1 MDKRLKKMTA
11 IFFLAA
17 AADLFLAAVLLA
29 SLARQRAEGTAALG
43 AGQVVEDGGW
53 SGGWAG
59 PGTEEAGA
67 VALTFDDG
75 PNARYTEALLD
86 GLKEREVRASFFL
99 VGQCIEGNED
109 TVRRMAEEGHLIGVH
124 CMEHRDLTR
133 ESEEEAVRQLMDTAA
148 MIGAVTGRMPEYI
161 RPPFGKWSSGLQ
173 EAVPMETVLWSV
185 DSLDWKLQDTD
196 RIVQRVLKDTE
207 DGDIILMH
215 DEFQTSV
222 EAAMEIIDNLL
233 AKGYTFVTV
242 DELTID

>member
-29 SLARQRAEGTAALG
+29 SLARQRAEGAAAPG
-43 AGQVVEDGGW
+43 TGRVVEDGGW
-53 SGGWAG
+53 SGGWDG
-59 PGTEEAGA
+59 PGTEEVGA

-133 ESEEEAVRQLMDTAA
+133 EPEEEAVRQLMDTAA

-196 RIVQRVLKDTE
+196 RIVRRVLKDTE

-215 DEFQTSV
+215 DEVQTSV

>member
-29 SLARQRAEGTAALG
+29 SLARQRAEGAAALG

-53 SGGWAG
+53 DG

-86 GLKEREVRASFFL
+86 GLKERGIQASFFL
-99 VGQCIEGNED
+99 AGQCIEGNEA

-133 ESEEEAVRQLMDTAA
+133 EPEEEAVRQLMDTAA
-148 MIGAVTGRMPEYI
+148 MIGADAGVYT
-161 RPPFGKWSSGLQ
+161 
-173 EAVPMETVLWSV
+173 AALW
-185 DSLDWKLQDTD
+185 
-196 RIVQRVLKDTE
+196 
-207 DGDIILMH
+207 
-215 DEFQTSV
+215 
-222 EAAMEIIDNLL
+222 
-233 AKGYTFVTV
+233 
-242 DELTID
+242 

>member
-29 SLARQRAEGTAALG
+29 SLARQRAEGATAPG
-43 AGQVVEDGGW
+43 TGRVVEDGGW
-53 SGGWAG
+53 SGGWDG
-59 PGTEEAGA
+59 PGTEEVGA

-133 ESEEEAVRQLMDTAA
+133 EPEEEAVRQLMDTAA
-148 MIGAVTGRMPEYI
+148 MIGAVTGRTPEYI

-185 DSLDWKLQDTD
+185 DSLDWKLQNTD

-222 EAAMEIIDNLL
+222 EAALEIIDNLL

>member
-29 SLARQRAEGTAALG
+29 SL
-43 AGQVVEDGGW
+43 VEDGGW
-53 SGGWAG
+53 DG
-59 PGTEEAGA
+59 PATEEAGA

-196 RIVQRVLKDTE
+196 RIVRRVLMETE

>member
-17 AADLFLAAVLLA
+17 AADLFLAAVLLV
-29 SLARQRAEGTAALG
+29 SLARQKAEGAAAPG
-43 AGQVVEDGGW
+43 AGRVVEDGGW
-53 SGGWAG
+53 SGGCAG

-86 GLKEREVRASFFL
+86 GLKERGIRASFFL
-99 VGQCIEGNED
+99 AGQCIEGNEA

-133 ESEEEAVRQLMDTAA
+133 EPEEEAVRQLMDTAA
-148 MIGAVTGRMPEYI
+148 MIGAVTGRTPEYI

-173 EAVPMETVLWSV
+173 EAVPMEPVLWSV

-196 RIVQRVLKDTE
+196 RIVRRVLKDTE

-222 EAAMEIIDNLL
+222 EAALEIIDNLL

>member
-1 MDKRLKKMTA
+1 M
-11 IFFLAA
+11 
-17 AADLFLAAVLLA
+17 
-29 SLARQRAEGTAALG
+29 
-43 AGQVVEDGGW
+43 
-53 SGGWAG
+53 
-59 PGTEEAGA
+59 
-67 VALTFDDG
+67 ALTFDDG

-109 TVRRMAEEGHLIGVH
+109 TVRRMAEEGHLIGV
-124 CMEHRDLTR
+124 
-133 ESEEEAVRQLMDTAA
+133 
-148 MIGAVTGRMPEYI
+148 MIGAVTGRTPEYI

-196 RIVQRVLKDTE
+196 RIVRRVLKDTE

>member
-29 SLARQRAEGTAALG
+29 SLARQRAEGAAAPG
-43 AGQVVEDGGW
+43 TGRVVEDGGW
-53 SGGWAG
+53 SGGWDG
-59 PGTEEAGA
+59 PATEEAGA

-133 ESEEEAVRQLMDTAA
+133 EPEEEAVRQLMDTAA

-196 RIVQRVLKDTE
+196 RIVRRVLKDTE

>member
-67 VALTFDDG
+67 VALTFEDG

-86 GLKEREVRASFFL
+86 GLKVREVRASFFL

-133 ESEEEAVRQLMDTAA
+133 EPEEEAVRQLMDTAA
-148 MIGAVTGRMPEYI
+148 MIGAVTGRTPEYI

-196 RIVQRVLKDTE
+196 RIVRRVLKDTE

>member
-29 SLARQRAEGTAALG
+29 SLARQRAEGAAAPG
-43 AGQVVEDGGW
+43 AGRVVEDGGW

-75 PNARYTEALLD
+75 PNARYTEVLLD
-86 GLKEREVRASFFL
+86 GLKERGIRASFFL
-99 VGQCIEGNED
+99 AGQCIEGNED

-133 ESEEEAVRQLMDTAA
+133 EPEGEAVRQLMDTAA
-148 MIGAVTGRMPEYI
+148 MIGAVTGRTPEYI

-185 DSLDWKLQDTD
+185 DSLDWKLQNTD

-222 EAAMEIIDNLL
+222 EAALEIIDNLL

>member
-29 SLARQRAEGTAALG
+29 SLARQRAEGAAAPG
-43 AGQVVEDGGW
+43 AGRVVEDGGW
-53 SGGWAG
+53 SGSWDG

-133 ESEEEAVRQLMDTAA
+133 EPEEEAVRQLMDTAA
-148 MIGAVTGRMPEYI
+148 MIGAVTGRTPEYI

-173 EAVPMETVLWSV
+173 EAVSMETVLWSV

-196 RIVQRVLKDTE
+196 RIVRRVLKDTE

>member
-29 SLARQRAEGTAALG
+29 SLARQRAEGAAAPG
-43 AGQVVEDGGW
+43 TGRVVEDGGW
-53 SGGWAG
+53 DGL
-59 PGTEEAGA
+59 GTEEAGA

-133 ESEEEAVRQLMDTAA
+133 ESEEEAVRQLAA

>member
-29 SLARQRAEGTAALG
+29 SLARQRAEGATAPG
-43 AGQVVEDGGW
+43 TGRVVEDGGW
-53 SGGWAG
+53 SGGWDG
-59 PGTEEAGA
+59 PGSEEVGA

-133 ESEEEAVRQLMDTAA
+133 EPEEEAVRQLMDTAA
-148 MIGAVTGRMPEYI
+148 MIGAVTGRTPEYI

-196 RIVQRVLKDTE
+196 RIVRRVLKDTE

>member
-29 SLARQRAEGTAALG
+29 SLARQRAEGATAPG
-43 AGQVVEDGGW
+43 TGRVVEDGGW
-53 SGGWAG
+53 SGGWDG
-59 PGTEEAGA
+59 PGTEEVGA

-109 TVRRMAEEGHLIGVH
+109 TVRRMAEEGHLIGIH

-133 ESEEEAVRQLMDTAA
+133 EPEEEAVRQLMDTAA
-148 MIGAVTGRMPEYI
+148 MIGAVTGRTPEYI

-196 RIVQRVLKDTE
+196 RIVRRVLKDTE

>member
-1 MDKRLKKMTA
+1 MDKRLKKMTV

-29 SLARQRAEGTAALG
+29 SLARQRAEGTAAPG
-43 AGQVVEDGGW
+43 AGRVVEDGGW

-86 GLKEREVRASFFL
+86 GLKERGIRASFFL
-99 VGQCIEGNED
+99 AGQCIEGNED

-133 ESEEEAVRQLMDTAA
+133 EPEEEAVRQLMDTAA

-222 EAAMEIIDNLL
+222 EAALEIIDNLL

>member
-17 AADLFLAAVLLA
+17 AADLFLAAVLMA
-29 SLARQRAEGTAALG
+29 SLARQRAEGATAPG
-43 AGQVVEDGGW
+43 TGRVVEDGGW
-53 SGGWAG
+53 SGGWDG
-59 PGTEEAGA
+59 PGTEEVGA

-133 ESEEEAVRQLMDTAA
+133 EPEEEAVRQLMDTAA
-148 MIGAVTGRMPEYI
+148 MIGAVTGRTPEYI

-196 RIVQRVLKDTE
+196 RIVRRVLKDTE

>member
-29 SLARQRAEGTAALG
+29 SLARQRAEGATAPG
-43 AGQVVEDGGW
+43 TGRVVENGGW
-53 SGGWAG
+53 SGGWDG
-59 PGTEEAGA
+59 PGTEEVGA

-133 ESEEEAVRQLMDTAA
+133 EPEEEAVRQLMDTAA
-148 MIGAVTGRMPEYI
+148 MIGAVTGRTPEYI

-196 RIVQRVLKDTE
+196 RIVRRVLKDTE

>member
-29 SLARQRAEGTAALG
+29 SLARQRAEGAAAPG
-43 AGQVVEDGGW
+43 TGRVVEDGGW
-53 SGGWAG
+53 DG
-59 PGTEEAGA
+59 PGTEEVGA

-133 ESEEEAVRQLMDTAA
+133 EPEEEAVRQLMDTAA

-196 RIVQRVLKDTE
+196 RIVRRVLKDTE

>member
-43 AGQVVEDGGW
+43 AGRVVEDGGW

-59 PGTEEAGA
+59 LGTEEAGA

-75 PNARYTEALLD
+75 PNARYTEVLLD
-86 GLKEREVRASFFL
+86 GLKERGIRASFFL
-99 VGQCIEGNED
+99 AGQCIEGNED

-133 ESEEEAVRQLMDTAA
+133 EPEEEAVRQLMDTAA
-148 MIGAVTGRMPEYI
+148 MIGAVTGRTPEYI

-222 EAAMEIIDNLL
+222 EAALEIIDNLL

>member
-29 SLARQRAEGTAALG
+29 SLARQRAEGATAPG
-43 AGQVVEDGGW
+43 TGRVVEDGGW
-53 SGGWAG
+53 SGGWDG
-59 PGTEEAGA
+59 PGTEEVGA

-133 ESEEEAVRQLMDTAA
+133 EPEEEAVRQLMDTAA
-148 MIGAVTGRMPEYI
+148 MIGAVTGRTPEYI

-196 RIVQRVLKDTE
+196 RIVRRVLKDTE

-242 DELTID
+242 DELTLD

>member
-17 AADLFLAAVLLA
+17 AADLFLAALL
-29 SLARQRAEGTAALG
+29 LVFLFRQRTEGAAALG
-43 AGQVVEDGGW
+43 AGLVMED
-53 SGGWAG
+53 GGWAG
-59 PGTEEAGA
+59 PGAEKAGT

-86 GLKEREVRASFFL
+86 GLKERGIRASFFL
-99 VGQCIEGNED
+99 VGQCIEGKEAI
-109 TVRRMAEEGHLIGVH
+109 VRRMAEEGHLIGVH

-133 ESEEEAVRQLMDTAA
+133 EPEKEAVRQLMDTAA

-196 RIVQRVLKDTE
+196 RIVRRVLKDTE